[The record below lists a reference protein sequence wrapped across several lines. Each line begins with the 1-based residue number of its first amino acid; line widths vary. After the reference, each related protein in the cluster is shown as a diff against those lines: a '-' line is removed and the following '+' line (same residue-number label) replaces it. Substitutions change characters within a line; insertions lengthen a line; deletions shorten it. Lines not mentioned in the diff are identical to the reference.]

1 LAAGEARIQQP
12 EASMTSNNSNNN
24 GNNDYN
30 NNKSDSLST
39 LRHLVCDV
47 ARFIEMTAHEPS
59 TT

>member
-12 EASMTSNNSNNN
+12 EASMTSNNNNN

-39 LRHLVCDV
+39 LRHLVRDV